1 MRLLLLAALCAAACA
16 QTGTEW
22 RPLFDGA
29 SLNGWKETPFTRRGK
44 VRVEKGALI
53 LGPGEPMTGVTRT
66 GEFPR
71 SGYEV
76 RFEGA
81 RMEGSDF
88 FASLTFPA
96 GGSFCT
102 WVLGGW
108 GGDIVGLST
117 LDGWDAADNDTRS
130 YFDFENGRWYALRLR
145 VTRERISA
153 WIDER
158 RVIDLPIAA
167 RIIAL
172 RAGEI
177 ELSAPLG
184 FASYGSTGALRK
196 IEYRILK

>member
-76 RFEGA
+76 RFEEIG
-81 RMEGSDF
+81 R
-88 FASLTFPA
+88 AS
-96 GGSFCT
+96 C
-102 WVLGGW
+102 
-108 GGDIVGLST
+108 
-117 LDGWDAADNDTRS
+117 R
-130 YFDFENGRWYALRLR
+130 GR
-145 VTRERISA
+145 V
-153 WIDER
+153 
-158 RVIDLPIAA
+158 
-167 RIIAL
+167 
-172 RAGEI
+172 
-177 ELSAPLG
+177 
-184 FASYGSTGALRK
+184 
-196 IEYRILK
+196 